1 MILIAAYPMNTE
13 TLLQLFKQ
21 GFRAAIGTTTT
32 LDHIL
37 KNPLSFPETWTRL
50 IENPTEFAQELVDKG
65 AATEQEARQV
75 IEDLNQI
82 LEDAKQF
89 LDEQN

>member
-1 MILIAAYPMNTE
+1 MNTE
-13 TLLQLFKQ
+13 TLLQLFQQ

-32 LDHIL
+32 LDYIL

-50 IENPTEFAQELVDKG
+50 IENPTEFAQELVGKG
-65 AATEQEARQV
+65 EATEQEACQV

-89 LDEQN
+89 LDAQN